1 MLRKILYK
9 LKYKFHYFFENIIF
23 NDRILYIKKKN
34 NYKFFNSNN
43 SWNKVAQ
50 NIKKQSSKKNKKSF
64 FQSWSVISRLAPTD
78 FILGYKI
85 LNKIKKNFLGEELLN
100 KCSTPPWGSPVL
112 LRKYP
117 FLSTQTAAHLLNI
130 ISFYDCFGKK
140 FLYYKLFIDFGG
152 GYGGLARCLCQLR
165 NHFFIHIVDLAD
177 MLGVQKTYINNTSNF
192 RDRINFTSNIKNLN
206 GRYDLF
212 NASFSF
218 SEISEKKRLNVENFI
233 LKKCDRFHI
242 TYQNKFNNI
251 DNVKYMKN
259 FQKKFRLKKWKVFI
273 KPFNYYGSDNKFI
286 IYGISP
292 KHK

>member
-9 LKYKFHYFFENIIF
+9 LKFKFNLFFENTIF
-23 NDRILYIKKKN
+23 NDNILYIIKKE

-43 SWNKVAQ
+43 YWNKVAQ
-50 NIKKQSSKKNKKSF
+50 NIKKQSSPQNKNSF
-64 FQSWSVISRLAPTD
+64 FRSWSVISHLAPTD

-85 LNKIKKNFLGEELLN
+85 LIKIKKHFLGEELLN

-140 FLYYKLFIDFGG
+140 FLYYKLLIDFGG

-165 NHFFIHIVDLAD
+165 NHYFIHIIDLPN
-177 MLGVQKTYINNTSNF
+177 MLKVQKTYINETSSF

-218 SEISEKKRLNVENFI
+218 SEISENKRLKVENFI

-242 TYQNKFNNI
+242 IYQNIFNNI
-251 DNVKYMKN
+251 DNDKYIKN

-273 KPFNYYGSDNKFI
+273 KPFDYYGSDNKFI